1 MKLPDDCINE
11 YQEIHFQEFGFRLPR
26 KIAEQ
31 KAKNLLKLSER
42 LIHIKLKG
50 DK

>member
-1 MKLPDDCINE
+1 MKLPEECISE
-11 YQEIHFQEFGFRLPR
+11 FQEIHYQEFGTRLPR

-42 LIHIKLKG
+42 LIHIELKG

>member
-11 YQEIHFQEFGFRLPR
+11 FQEIHFREFGTRLP
-26 KIAEQ
+26 KKLSEQ
-31 KAKNLLKLSER
+31 KAKNLLKLSEK
-42 LIHIKLKG
+42 LIHIELKG